1 MTKHQTRV
9 AAAPSA
15 RGEHPLRLTTID
27 LRPLSRGT
35 QRLFTATEWLFVF
48 GMLGICGAVSAFISG
63 EVDEDQPNLTFLT
76 IYTLL
81 YGFQFA
87 VMDYRRRYWRNMF
100 WVNSF
105 IAFTLAFFLLVFSGA
120 ALTEIGAPDG
130 NAGEIFAVLL
140 AFALPTIWFLRQW
153 LAARRLLRAPGL
165 DGAKHGFAAAM
176 EKTDAI
182 WRAQVD
188 AGYGA
193 PPRNS
198 RLGVALTTLALGVI
212 GTVVAA
218 FFVLAATPEMSVMHD
233 LAASVV
239 GFGIIGLPIS
249 AILLGYGR
257 KLAQPDAK
265 LLLDTDDRDPILLLR
280 SFKDDEARLSPRSSF
295 RRFLYLGFYGKV
307 RLEYALSDELARLG
321 PFIGIGQPGERLPDL
336 GAARAYLED
345 DKWQEQVLD
354 WIDRARL
361 ILVIGGTT
369 PWVGWELRQ
378 ICEKRKLDRMILLL
392 PPSGWFAASKR
403 RQRYEMIRDAL
414 AGTPWEA
421 AASEDALEHV
431 VGMFSTADGQLIA
444 YRSKSPKQVDYE
456 LILRVAIAEKFA
468 LQAGDEARAETA
480 A

>member
-1 MTKHQTRV
+1 MTTQKRGV
-9 AAAPSA
+9 ANAPAA
-15 RGEHPLRLTTID
+15 RDDQPLRLKTID
-27 LRPLSRGT
+27 LAPLSRGT
-35 QRLFTATEWLFVF
+35 QRLFAATEWLFVL
-48 GMLGICGAVSAFISG
+48 GMLAICGAVSASLSG
-63 EVDEDQPNLTFLT
+63 EVDEDQPNVTFLT

-81 YGFQFA
+81 YGYQFA
-87 VMDYRRRYWRNMF
+87 IMDYRRRYWRNMF

-105 IAFTLAFFLLVFSGA
+105 IGFTLMVFLVVAGSVSLAG
-120 ALTEIGAPDG
+120 IGGGDQDPVEG
-130 NAGEIFAVLL
+130 VAVLL
-140 AFALPTIWFLRQW
+140 VIALPAYWFLRQW
-153 LAARRLLRAPGL
+153 LSARRLLRAPGL
-165 DGAKHGFAAAM
+165 DGAKRGFSAAM

-182 WRAQVD
+182 WRAQVA

-198 RLGVALTTLALGVI
+198 RLGVALSTLALGVI
-212 GTVVAA
+212 GAVVAA
-218 FFVLAATPEMSVMHD
+218 FFVLAATPET
-233 LAASVV
+233 SVV
-239 GFGIIGLPIS
+239 NHIAAGVVGLGVFGLPIS

-295 RRFLYLGFYGKV
+295 RRFLYLGFYGRV

-321 PFIGIGQPGERLPDL
+321 PFIGVGQPGERLPDL
-336 GAARAYLED
+336 GAARAYLD
-345 DKWQEQVLD
+345 DDQWQEQVLD

-378 ICEKRKLDRMILLL
+378 ICEKQKLDRMILLL

-421 AASEDALEHV
+421 VASEDALEHV
-431 VGMFSTADGQLIA
+431 VGLFSTADGQLIA

-468 LQAGDEARAETA
+468 LQHSEDTDA